1 MQEVRSPV
9 EDATM
14 KNLLFSF
21 ADLSVKDKAAK
32 QAARYFSRAGAH
44 VVQQDVPATVKRS
57 SGISYREMTLT
68 FADSQ
73 KVVLRIK
80 NSGDIFQVLLNGK
93 ALPLKNQDDHVKAIA
108 EIVQAMDAGR
118 GKFQKLLAAAKV
130 RPPAGIRTA
139 APKME
144 QALTEKRD
152 ALKTAIADV
161 RDQIAALR
169 TPAASPAA

>member
-1 MQEVRSPV
+1 MGNE
-9 EDATM
+9 M

-21 ADLSVKDKAAK
+21 EDLTVKDKAAK
-32 QAARYFSRAGAH
+32 QAARYFSRAGAN
-44 VVQQDVPATVKRS
+44 VVQHDVSTSVKRS

-73 KVVLRIK
+73 QVVLRIK
-80 NSGDIFQVLLNGK
+80 QSGDIFQVLLNGK
-93 ALPLKNQDDHVKAIA
+93 VLPIKNQDDHVKAIA

-118 GKFQKLLAAAKV
+118 SRFQKLLAAAQA

-144 QALTEKRD
+144 QVLTEKRD
-152 ALKTAIADV
+152 ALKAAIADV
-161 RDQIAALR
+161 RSQIEAIKGAAA
-169 TPAASPAA
+169 PVSA

>member
-1 MQEVRSPV
+1 
-9 EDATM
+9 M

-21 ADLSVKDKAAK
+21 EDLSAKDKAAK
-32 QAARYFSRAGAH
+32 QAVRFFSRAGAN

-57 SGISYREMTLT
+57 SGITYREMTLT

-73 KVVLRIK
+73 PVVLRIK
-80 NSGDIFQVLLNGK
+80 QSGDIFQVLVNGK
-93 ALPLKNQDDHVKAIA
+93 VLPIKNQDDHVKAIA

-118 GKFQKLLAAAKV
+118 SRFQKLLAAAQA

-144 QALTEKRD
+144 QVLTEKRD
-152 ALKTAIADV
+152 ALKAAIAEV
-161 RDQIAALR
+161 RSQIEAVKGTAA
-169 TPAASPAA
+169 PAAA